1 MQRGF
6 VLLRYVPQSDTG
18 LGCLSSLTF
27 AWLQITSWT
36 TGCTAAP
43 AEVSVRPSKTGALPC
58 RAVFISAFPEEC
70 ILYWP
75 LLLLGI
81 DGCHH
86 LPFIAR
92 GRRQALFL
100 FSFQTPVLLGWKRP
114 AWNAWLFSLRCLK
127 QRLGGLKRKL
137 TRWTGPMWQA
147 NFMTA
152 VSRHKCVY
160 LFTVLNGKMSR
171 IFANSRKS
179 LKPNLYCNQR
189 VSLETNYLPNDIL
202 KALIWYWVVGTKMQ

>member
-1 MQRGF
+1 MPASCAAGFSYCTLPAWRTALCHTMQRGF
-6 VLLRYVPQSDTG
+6 VLLRYVPPEWHRSRLFVFIDIRLVTDHI
-18 LGCLSSLTF
+18 LDNRLHSC
-27 AWLQITSWT
+27 
-36 TGCTAAP
+36 P

-127 QRLGGLKRKL
+127 QRLGGLKLKL
-137 TRWTGPMWQA
+137 TRGPGPMWQA

-160 LFTVLNGKMSR
+160 LFTVLNRKMSR
-171 IFANSRKS
+171 IFANFSEKF
-179 LKPNLYCNQR
+179 
-189 VSLETNYLPNDIL
+189 E
-202 KALIWYWVVGTKMQ
+202 A